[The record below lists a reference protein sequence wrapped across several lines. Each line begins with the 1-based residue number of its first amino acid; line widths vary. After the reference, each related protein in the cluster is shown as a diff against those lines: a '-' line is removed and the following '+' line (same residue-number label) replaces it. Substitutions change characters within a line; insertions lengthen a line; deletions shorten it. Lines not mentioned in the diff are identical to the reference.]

1 MPRFG
6 KIAALAAPASMRR
19 LRLGGAALTLAI
31 LTIASSGAPVLGWSS
46 SSFSSDDEALLF
58 TLTNQ
63 DRASAG
69 LDALVNDSY
78 LHQKAEWRAQD
89 MGDRDYFSHTIPPD
103 NQMVFY
109 YMQQDNYCFKVA
121 GENIGL
127 STYGDDVATNR
138 IETAF
143 MNSATHRANI
153 LGDWQHMGVGA
164 YEAADGRKLY
174 AVLFSTPCSSP
185 KPKPTLTPPA
195 QPTAQ
200 PTSDPNAP
208 PTAEPTVQ
216 PTAQPSV
223 APTPKPTARPTVKPT
238 ARPTAT
244 ATPLVT
250 PTPLA
255 TPTAAVESPTPLVTP
270 APLATP
276 TAAASPTPTPS
287 GIPAATEPGEPT
299 PRIEASPGTSPES
312 SPAGSEGGPTGAAGD
327 STASL
332 RVREK
337 TPSPG
342 LFDSLFKMLFGGLFG

>member
-1 MPRFG
+1 
-6 KIAALAAPASMRR
+6 MRR

-174 AVLFSTPCSSP
+174 TVLFSTPCSSP
-185 KPKPTLTPPA
+185 KPKPTLT
-195 QPTAQ
+195 PTAQ

-223 APTPKPTARPTVKPT
+223 APTPKPTARPTVKPTARPTVKPT